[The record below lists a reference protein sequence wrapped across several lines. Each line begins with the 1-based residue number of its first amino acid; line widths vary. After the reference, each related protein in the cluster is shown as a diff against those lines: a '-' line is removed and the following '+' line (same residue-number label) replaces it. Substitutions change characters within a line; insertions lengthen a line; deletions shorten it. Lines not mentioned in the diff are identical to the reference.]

1 MSHKIAHSARRLSG
15 LSRPTVI
22 GLILLVFS
30 LPFAAAAGETPAGA
44 RALVI
49 GHRGA
54 AGLAPENTLAG
65 FRRALEIGVDA
76 IELDVLLTADG
87 ELVVLHDFRLK
98 PEITRT
104 PEGAWLGNGGPAVL
118 DVRLAELKRFDVG
131 RLKPGTGYAKRFPDQ
146 QAVDGQR
153 IPTLREVIG
162 LLKEQKAV
170 DTELWIEIKTTPE
183 DPTTS
188 PQPETIAAAV
198 AGLLRG
204 ESPASR
210 VRILAFDW
218 RALQHIQALAPET
231 PTVYLTTPNKHLDRV
246 EGGSF
251 APSAWTAGLV
261 FDRHGGSV
269 ARTIKAAGGCCWAAR
284 HNQVSSPAVREA
296 HELGLKVF
304 VWTVNDP
311 QEMRRLL
318 ELGVDGIITDRPDLL
333 KALLGGS

>member
-1 MSHKIAHSARRLSG
+1 MSHRTAHSARRLSG
-15 LSRPTVI
+15 LSRSTVI

-30 LPFAAAAGETPAGA
+30 LPFAAEARETPAAA

-104 PEGAWLGNGGPAVL
+104 PEGAWLGEPGPAVL
-118 DVRLAELKRFDVG
+118 EVRLAELKSFDVG

-188 PQPETIAAAV
+188 PRPEIIAAAV
-198 AGLLRG
+198 TGLLRG
-204 ESPASR
+204 ESPAPR

-218 RALQHIQALAPET
+218 RALQHVQAIAPEIL
-231 PTVYLTTPNKHLDRV
+231 TVYLTTPNRHLDRVV

-261 FDRHGGSV
+261 FDQHGNSV

-284 HNQVSSPAVREA
+284 RDQVNSRAVQEA
-296 HELGLKVF
+296 RDLGLKVF
-304 VWTVNDP
+304 VWTVNDAG
-311 QEMRRLL
+311 EMRRLL
-318 ELGVDGIITDRPDLL
+318 DLGVDGIITDRPDLL
-333 KALLGGS
+333 KTILGR